1 MSNTELEQ
9 PIKHK
14 SLVTVKFQRLET
26 QIYDESAVIGKSRI
40 ETKQAYNAVISAK
53 QARSLS
59 R

>member
-40 ETKQAYNAVISAK
+40 ETKQAYTAVISTK
-53 QARSLS
+53 
-59 R
+59 